1 MATLEIQIHLWKTQ
15 MLNTMQVQDE
25 F

>member
-1 MATLEIQIHLWKTQ
+1 MATLEIQMHLWKIQ